1 MSVQSAKKLLT
12 GWQDGYSD
20 CILLHYVRTISVQT
34 MFYVGAWKEA
44 HQRLRRTKIELVN
57 EEEKNRPRTTEM
69 FIFYSK
75 FTLSFAFAHHFAFT
89 FQPYT
94 HKLHQLVI
102 CTSLLSF
109 FISWMNRIEDDPEL
123 SVVLLKNSSELQPI
137 SEMFY
142 SNPPWSTMTTT
153 TATQLHN
160 KVGLGMCAQT
170 LTLKQYFTP
179 KYRNLCK

>member
-1 MSVQSAKKLLT
+1 MVILTAFFFTMFAQS
-12 GWQDGYSD
+12 Q
-20 CILLHYVRTISVQT
+20 SVQT

-160 KVGLGMCAQT
+160 KAGLGMRAQT

>member
-1 MSVQSAKKLLT
+1 M
-12 GWQDGYSD
+12 GYSD

-94 HKLHQLVI
+94 HKLHSTRHSHIVVVVFLSLEWIESKMTQSWVLFFWRIVQSSSQSVKCFIPIRLDRQWQQQRQLKTGTI
-102 CTSLLSF
+102 
-109 FISWMNRIEDDPEL
+109 N
-123 SVVLLKNSSELQPI
+123 
-137 SEMFY
+137 
-142 SNPPWSTMTTT
+142 
-153 TATQLHN
+153 LHN
-160 KVGLGMCAQT
+160 KVGLGMQT